1 MLFLLLLYVY
11 VIVKIL
17 ISIIGYKGIIA
28 MYHNELKN
36 RMRKITL
43 ILIVIFTITMG
54 VVSQS
59 NVYGSS
65 SYNSYSN
72 SYSSSY
78 SYDYDQNH
86 SSQLA
91 TQDYARSGYT
101 TKAFDVDVKV
111 NKDYSYEFTE
121 TITVDFKSAKHGIYR
136 KIPIASNYKI
146 KDISVE
152 GGDVK
157 VTKDNYVNIRI
168 GSPNSYVTGEK
179 TYVIRYKIYNY
190 THSDKENNIYVDVLP
205 TEWETSIASSK
216 ITVSLPSDFKYTETK
231 SYSGS
236 YGTSTEDNSKWSYD
250 KANNTLSYENTD
262 INYNS
267 GVTLMVKAPADY
279 WVGASSKA
287 WSNVVNAAVLILCLL
302 GVIFLKLTRKKD
314 ADIVA
319 PIMFNPPEGITSAEL
334 GYLADGV
341 VDKKDI
347 ASLYLYLASKGY
359 IQIIE
364 GPKKDI
370 TIKALASP
378 EGEPAFIKKTYNSI
392 FGVKSSATVGS
403 TVSIKES
410 GKSIGESYDTIKS
423 QLTDRYTGDK
433 AIISKTSDV
442 KGLLAT
448 FIAAMGYI
456 SSIVFSSYRA
466 GSVDV
471 AFYSAFSGG
480 GIVAIFGIIILLI
493 VWALIWLLILH
504 KLNDAYFYRKT
515 LGAGRLT
522 SKIVI
527 WMLIYYVYMSW
538 LINVLHFVGKG
549 EGALYVT
556 FLLIAYTIVIPFLLT
571 NMQSRTEYN
580 RKIYG
585 EILGFKEFIE
595 TAELDRI
602 NELVESD
609 PSYFYNVL
617 PYAYVLGLTDKW
629 VHKFNTIKIPEHT
642 GFSSY
647 NATTFNYMRMST
659 MMNSIQHSTYS
670 GIAAAHADSGGGIGG
685 FGGGGFSGGGSG
697 GGGGGS
703 W

>member
-1 MLFLLLLYVY
+1 M
-11 VIVKIL
+11 VILNLEIET
-17 ISIIGYKGIIA
+17 IGVNA
-28 MYHNELKN
+28 MYHNAYKN
-36 RMRKITL
+36 RLSKMAL
-43 ILIVIFTITMG
+43 ILVLIFAVTMG
-54 VVSQS
+54 IASQS

-78 SYDYDQNH
+78 SNYYDQNQG
-86 SSQLA
+86 SPLA

-101 TKAFDVDVKV
+101 TKVFNVDVKV

-121 TITVDFKSAKHGIYR
+121 TITVDFKYAKHGIYR

-157 VTKDNYVNIRI
+157 VTKDRYANIRI

-179 TYVIRYKIYNY
+179 TYIIKYKIYNY
-190 THSDKENNIYVDVLP
+190 TRSDKENNIYVDVLP

-216 ITVSLPSDFKYTETK
+216 VTVSLPSDFKYTDMK

-236 YGTSTEDNSKWSYD
+236 YGTSSEDNSKWTYD
-250 KANNTLSYENTD
+250 KESNTLSYED
-262 INYNS
+262 AAINYNS
-267 GVTLMVKAPADY
+267 GVTLMIKTPVDY
-279 WVGASSKA
+279 WVGAPSKA
-287 WSNVVNAAVLILCLL
+287 WSNVANAMVLILCIVV
-302 GVIFLKLTRKKD
+302 VIFLKLTRKKD
-314 ADIVA
+314 VDIVA

-334 GYLADGV
+334 GYLADGI

-364 GPKKDI
+364 GSKKDI
-370 TIKALASP
+370 TIKALAYP
-378 EGEPAFIKKTYNSI
+378 TEEPAFVKKTYDSI
-392 FGVKSSATVGS
+392 FGAKSSAKVGS
-403 TVSIKES
+403 TVSVKES
-410 GKSIGESYDTIKS
+410 GKSIGEAYDTIKS
-423 QLTDRYTGDK
+423 QLKDRYTGDK
-433 AIISKTSDV
+433 DIISKASDA
-442 KGLLAT
+442 KGLLAK
-448 FIAAMGYI
+448 FVAAMGYI
-456 SSIVFSSYRA
+456 MSIALSAYR
-466 GSVDV
+466 
-471 AFYSAFSGG
+471 G
-480 GIVAIFGIIILLI
+480 GIIGALSGDGVIPAIFGIVVILI
-493 VWALIWLLILH
+493 VWASIWLLILH
-504 KLNDAYFYRKT
+504 KLNEAYFYRKT

-522 SKIVI
+522 AKIVV
-527 WMLIYYVYMSW
+527 WLLIYYVYMST
-538 LINVLHFVGKG
+538 LIN
-549 EGALYVT
+549 ALYFLGRGEEASYVT
-556 FLLIAYTIVIPFLLT
+556 LLLVIYTIVIPFLLT

-585 EILGFKEFIE
+585 EILGFKQFIE

-629 VHKFNTIKIPEHT
+629 IHKFNTIRIPEHT

-647 NATTFNYMRMST
+647 NTTTFNYMRMSA
-659 MMNSIQHSTYS
+659 MMNNIQHSTYS

-697 GGGGGS
+697 GGGGGA

>member
-1 MLFLLLLYVY
+1 
-11 VIVKIL
+11 
-17 ISIIGYKGIIA
+17 

-36 RMRKITL
+36 RMRKIAL

-54 VVSQS
+54 IASQS

-65 SYNSYSN
+65 SYNSYSD
-72 SYSSSY
+72 SYSNSY
-78 SYDYDQNH
+78 SYDYDQNQ
-86 SSQLA
+86 STQLA

-101 TKAFDVDVKV
+101 TKVFDVDVKV

-121 TITVDFKSAKHGIYR
+121 TITVDFKYAKHGIYR

-168 GSPNSYVTGEK
+168 GNPNSYVTGEK
-179 TYVIRYKIYNY
+179 TYVIKYKIYNY

-216 ITVSLPSDFKYTETK
+216 ITVSLPSDFKYSEMK

-250 KANNTLSYENTD
+250 KANNTLLYENTD

-279 WVGASSKA
+279 WVGAPSKA
-287 WSNVVNAAVLILCLL
+287 WSNAANAAVLILCLL
-302 GVIFLKLTRKKD
+302 GVIFFKITRKKD

-392 FGVKSSATVGS
+392 FGGKSSATVGS

-433 AIISKTSDV
+433 AIVSTASDA
-442 KGLLAT
+442 KGSFAT

-456 SSIVFSSYRA
+456 LSIVFSAYRA
-466 GSVDV
+466 GSIDV
-471 AFYSAFSGG
+471 LFGSKYG
-480 GIVAIFGIIILLI
+480 GIMAIFVIIFVLGI
-493 VWALIWLLILH
+493 WASIWLLILR
-504 KLNDAYFYRKT
+504 KLNDAFFYRKS
-515 LGAGRLT
+515 LGPGSVTFRV
-522 SKIVI
+522 IV
-527 WMLIYYVYMSW
+527 WLLIYFVYMST
-538 LINVLHFVGKG
+538 LINSLYFAGKG
-549 EGALYVT
+549 EGEMY
-556 FLLIAYTIVIPFLLT
+556 LLIILVVYTVAMPFLLS
-571 NMQSRTEYN
+571 NIQSRTEYN
-580 RKIYG
+580 RKVYG

-602 NELVESD
+602 NELVESE
-609 PSYFYNVL
+609 PSYFYNIL

-629 VHKFNTIKIPEHT
+629 IHKFNTIKIPEHA

-647 NATTFNYMRMST
+647 NATTFDYMRMN
-659 MMNSIQHSTYS
+659 MIMNSIQHSTYS

>member
-1 MLFLLLLYVY
+1 
-11 VIVKIL
+11 
-17 ISIIGYKGIIA
+17 

-36 RMRKITL
+36 RMRKIAL

-54 VVSQS
+54 IASQS

-65 SYNSYSN
+65 SYNSYSD
-72 SYSSSY
+72 SYSNSY
-78 SYDYDQNH
+78 SYDYDQNQ
-86 SSQLA
+86 STQLA

-101 TKAFDVDVKV
+101 TKVFDVDVKV

-121 TITVDFKSAKHGIYR
+121 TITVDFKYAKHGIYR

-168 GSPNSYVTGEK
+168 GNPNSYVTGEK
-179 TYVIRYKIYNY
+179 TYVIKYKIYNY

-216 ITVSLPSDFKYTETK
+216 ITVSLPSDFKYSEMK

-250 KANNTLSYENTD
+250 KANNTLLYENTD

-279 WVGASSKA
+279 WVGAPSKA
-287 WSNVVNAAVLILCLL
+287 WSNAANAAVLILCLL
-302 GVIFLKLTRKKD
+302 GVIFFKITRKKD

-392 FGVKSSATVGS
+392 FGGKSSATVGS

-423 QLTDRYTGDK
+423 QLKDRYTGDK
-433 AIISKTSDV
+433 AIVSTASDA
-442 KGLLAT
+442 KGSFAT

-456 SSIVFSSYRA
+456 LSIVFSAYRA
-466 GSVDV
+466 GSIDV
-471 AFYSAFSGG
+471 LFGSKYG
-480 GIVAIFGIIILLI
+480 GIMAIFVIIFVLGI
-493 VWALIWLLILH
+493 WASIWLLILR
-504 KLNDAYFYRKT
+504 KLNDAFFYRKS
-515 LGAGRLT
+515 LGPGSVTFRV
-522 SKIVI
+522 IV
-527 WMLIYYVYMSW
+527 WLLIYFVYMST
-538 LINVLHFVGKG
+538 LINSLYFAGKG
-549 EGALYVT
+549 EGKMY
-556 FLLIAYTIVIPFLLT
+556 LLIILVVYTVAMPFLLS
-571 NMQSRTEYN
+571 NIQSRTEYN
-580 RKIYG
+580 RKVYG

-602 NELVESD
+602 NELVESE
-609 PSYFYNVL
+609 PSYFYNIL

-629 VHKFNTIKIPEHT
+629 IHKFNTIKIPEHA

-647 NATTFNYMRMST
+647 NATTFDYMRMN
-659 MMNSIQHSTYS
+659 MIMNSIQHSTYS

>member
-1 MLFLLLLYVY
+1 
-11 VIVKIL
+11 
-17 ISIIGYKGIIA
+17 
-28 MYHNELKN
+28 MYHNAFKN
-36 RMRKITL
+36 RLNKLAL
-43 ILIVIFTITMG
+43 ILVVIFAITMG
-54 VVSQS
+54 IVNQS

-65 SYNSYSN
+65 SHDSYSN

-78 SYDYDQNH
+78 SNHYDQNQG
-86 SSQLA
+86 SPLA
-91 TQDYARSGYT
+91 TQDYDRLGYT
-101 TKAFDVDVKV
+101 TKVFDVDVKV
-111 NKDYSYEFTE
+111 NKDYSYDFTE
-121 TITVDFKSAKHGIYR
+121 TITVDFKYPKHGIYR
-136 KIPIASNYKI
+136 KIPIASNYKV

-157 VTKDNYVNIRI
+157 VTKDKYINIRI
-168 GSPNSYVTGEK
+168 GSHDSYVTGEK
-179 TYVIRYKIYNY
+179 TYVIKYKIYNY
-190 THSDKENNIYVDVLP
+190 IHSDKDNNIYVDVLP

-216 ITVSLPSDFKYTETK
+216 IKVSLPSDFKYTEMK

-236 YGTSTEDNSKWSYD
+236 YGTPTKDNSKWSYD
-250 KANNTLSYENTD
+250 KSSNTLSYED
-262 INYNS
+262 AAINYNS
-267 GVTLMVKAPADY
+267 GVTLMVKTPANY
-279 WVGASSKA
+279 WVGAPSKA
-287 WSNVVNAAVLILCLL
+287 WSNVANAVVLILCLV
-302 GVIFLKLTRKKD
+302 GVISLKLTRKKD

-319 PIMFNPPEGITSAEL
+319 PIMFNPPDGITSAEL

-364 GPKKDI
+364 GSKRDI
-370 TIKALASP
+370 TIKALAAP

-392 FGVKSSATVGS
+392 FGGKSAAVGS

-433 AIISKTSDV
+433 AIISKTSDA
-442 KGLLAT
+442 KGILAT
-448 FIAAMGYI
+448 FIAAIGYI
-456 SSIVFSSYRA
+456 ASIVLSVYR
-466 GSVDV
+466 GGTVDV
-471 AFYSAFSGG
+471 AYHSAFSGG
-480 GIVAIFGIIILLI
+480 GIPAIFGIIVILI
-493 VWALIWLLILH
+493 VWALIWLFILH
-504 KLNDAYFYRKT
+504 KLSDAYFYRKT
-515 LGAGRLT
+515 LSAGRLT
-522 SKIVI
+522 SKIVA
-527 WMLIYYVYMSW
+527 WVLIYYVYMSTF
-538 LINVLHFVGKG
+538 INALYFMGRG
-549 EGALYVT
+549 EGASYVT
-556 FLLIAYTIVIPFLLT
+556 LLLTVYTIAIPFLLS

-629 VHKFNTIKIPEHT
+629 IHKFNTIKIPEHT

-647 NATTFNYMRMST
+647 NTTTFNYMSMST

-685 FGGGGFSGGGSG
+685 FSGGGFSGGGSG
-697 GGGGGS
+697 GGGGGA